1 MFKTLLPLVKIGFG
15 IGALRLGKPHLCSDK
30 GRNDE
35 MTFKMFEILLLLVKI
50 KFWIMILNLKTLNL
64 CLDKGRNDKTMWM
77 ARDDKGQ
84 YNNDKIMS
92 ITMG

>member
-1 MFKTLLPLVKIGFG
+1 
-15 IGALRLGKPHLCSDK
+15 
-30 GRNDE
+30 
-35 MTFKMFEILLLLVKI
+35 
-50 KFWIMILNLKTLNL
+50 MILNLKTLNL